1 MTKTQNIR
9 GILQNSCIAIL
20 LVVGYYQ
27 NKVQRAEILAESQ
40 AIQNS
45 QAQQILLNQKVQSL
59 TENCVN
65 SSIPQSWLTTTC
77 DKGAVCSTTRAVPL
91 RDKK

>member
-40 AIQNS
+40 ALQNS
-45 QAQQILLNQKVQSL
+45 QAQQILLNKSAK
-59 TENCVN
+59 
-65 SSIPQSWLTTTC
+65 S
-77 DKGAVCSTTRAVPL
+77 D
-91 RDKK
+91 